1 MKAVHKKS
9 MRPGVALV
17 TGGSKRIG
25 KDVIKK
31 LSSLGWKVV
40 IHFNSST
47 DDAKDLEKQINK
59 SGGYALAI
67 KADLNNPT
75 AVRELIPRAEKKF
88 GKISTLIN
96 NASIFED
103 DTIEN
108 LTSESWDLHNN
119 INLKAPL
126 FLSQSFSKHLPD
138 KYPGVIINLIDQ
150 RVLFPRPD
158 FISYSS
164 SKQSLL
170 WLTKTLA
177 QGLSPHIRV
186 CAIGPGPTLRGAR
199 QTKRDFENQCE
210 SVPLGIGSNPD
221 EITQAVEFILNTPS
235 FTGQMITL
243 DGGEHLDWIKPE
255 DKNFKD

>member
-1 MKAVHKKS
+1 MKAIHKKS
-9 MRPGVALV
+9 MEPGVALI

-25 KDVIKK
+25 KKKKKK

-40 IHFNSST
+40 IHYNSSAH
-47 DDAKDLEKQINK
+47 DAKDLEKKINK
-59 SGGYALAI
+59 SGGYASAI
-67 KADLNNPT
+67 KADLNNLR

-108 LTSESWDLHNN
+108 LTSKSWDLHNN

-126 FLSQSFSKHLPD
+126 FLSQVFSKHLPD
-138 KYPGVIINLIDQ
+138 KHPGVIINLIDQ
-150 RVLFPRPD
+150 RVSFPRPD

-177 QGLSPHIRV
+177 QALSPHIRV
-186 CAIGPGPTLRGAR
+186 CAIGPGPTLRGSR
-199 QTKRDFENQCE
+199 QSKIDFENQCN
-210 SVPLGIGSNPD
+210 SVPLGIGSSTN
-221 EITQAVEFILNTPS
+221 EITQAIQFILNAPS

-255 DKNFKD
+255 HKNFKN